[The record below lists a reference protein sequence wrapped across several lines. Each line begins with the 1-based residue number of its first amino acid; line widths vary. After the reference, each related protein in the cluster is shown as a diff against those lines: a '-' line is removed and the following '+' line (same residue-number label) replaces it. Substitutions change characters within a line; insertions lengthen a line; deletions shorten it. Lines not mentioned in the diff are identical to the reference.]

1 MKELIWDSGYGFGP
15 LAGKSMPEIVRYKA
29 KLAAPMAAYGVFY
42 LVTFALIENWNRLHY
57 TVIHTAV
64 DDMIPFCEVFIIPYL
79 MWFVYAFG
87 FAFYMF
93 LQDEKSY
100 HEVAAFLVIG
110 MTVFLAVS
118 VFFPNI
124 LLLRPETMPRNNIFT
139 YMVERLYAVDT
150 PTNVTPSIHV
160 YNSLAVM
167 IAVWRTDAKLVRSK
181 MSKILMTVLG
191 FLIILSTM
199 FLKQHS
205 VGDVLSGLALAGIG
219 YSMVYIKGLV
229 VTFRSFDRRVER
241 VIEGLYLE

>member
-139 YMVERLYAVDT
+139 YMVERLYCVE
-150 PTNVTPSIHV
+150 
-160 YNSLAVM
+160 
-167 IAVWRTDAKLVRSK
+167 
-181 MSKILMTVLG
+181 
-191 FLIILSTM
+191 
-199 FLKQHS
+199 
-205 VGDVLSGLALAGIG
+205 
-219 YSMVYIKGLV
+219 
-229 VTFRSFDRRVER
+229 DRREA
-241 VIEGLYLE
+241 GAL